1 MLKLYL
7 KEGVCIMKRHLVGA
21 ILLIAGFI
29 TLQAQMPPQPPPM
42 KLEDV
47 QKALCLVDKTQPVPD
62 KYKTGFEAIT
72 PKDTMAMLAYLSSD
86 WMEGRETGTPGYSQA
101 ADYAASLFKMWGL
114 KPAGDFPPAPRSFMR
129 PGVTPPPAPERSYFQ
144 NIAFKEISNV
154 RSTITVEVAKG
165 PSLKTK
171 VFTGG
176 VDFAPGGG
184 AAESISAPV
193 VFVGYGIS
201 EPSIGF
207 DELKGLDLKGK
218 IVLMLTEAPGKNN
231 PQSPFQANKELKEKY
246 FPMFR
251 GFEMMMRRGGPPRFN
266 KIDEITKRGAAAV
279 VLVDNA
285 GKDTEIFR
293 RLSEVRKPSD
303 DRPIIEKPRTRFMIA
318 GDVVTEMGPMS
329 GGFPVTVTREIANT
343 VLEGSG
349 QTIDDLKNKIETT
362 MKPVSFNVPG
372 TKLTLTTT
380 ANTTLMQSPNV
391 LGLIEGSD
399 PELKNECF
407 VIGAHFDHLG
417 KWEKYIFNGADDNG
431 SGSAGV
437 LAIARAIAQNPV
449 KPKRTILFAL
459 WTGEEKGLYGSRY
472 YVTNPFF
479 PIEKTVGYLNYDMIS
494 RSFDE
499 AALARAVRR
508 YNVPGAEDMVKKIRG
523 DRFTDV
529 FLTGGTDFP
538 ALTREM
544 NAYVGLDLA
553 FEESPLGEGFDGS
566 DHSAF
571 ASVKIPYV
579 YFMAAMTS
587 DYHQTSDS
595 AEKVNADLFTKIC
608 QIGYLT
614 AFAFADK

>member
-1 MLKLYL
+1 
-7 KEGVCIMKRHLVGA
+7 MKRHLAGA
-21 ILLIAGFI
+21 IILIAGFI
-29 TLQAQMPPQPPPM
+29 TLQAQMPPQAPPL

-47 QKALCLVDKTQPVPD
+47 QKALCLVDKPGPVPD
-62 KYKTGFEAIT
+62 KYKIGFESIT
-72 PKDTMAMLAYLSSD
+72 PKETMAMLAYLSSD

-114 KPAGDFPPAPRSFMR
+114 KPAGDFPPAPGFRR
-129 PGVTPPPAPERSYFQ
+129 RLGATPPPAPERTYFQ
-144 NIAFKEISNV
+144 NIAFKEISDV

-218 IVLMLTEAPGKNN
+218 IVLILTEAPGKNN

-246 FPMFR
+246 FPTFP

-279 VLVDNA
+279 VLVDN
-285 GKDTEIFR
+285 GDKDKEIFR
-293 RLSEVRKPSD
+293 GLSEIRKPSD
-303 DRPIIEKPRTRFMIA
+303 DRPIIDKPRLRFMIA
-318 GDVVTEMGPMS
+318 GEGNSERGPMS
-329 GGFPVTVTREIANT
+329 GGPAVTVTREIANA

-349 QTIDDLKNKIETT
+349 QTIDDLKKKIETT
-362 MKPVSFNVPG
+362 MKPASLSVPG
-372 TKLTLTTT
+372 TKLTLAT
-380 ANTTLMQSPNV
+380 ASNMTLVQSPNV

-417 KWEKYIFNGADDNG
+417 KWENYVFNGADDNG

-437 LAIARAIAQNPV
+437 LAIARAIAQNPI

-472 YVTNPFF
+472 YVANPFF

-523 DRFTDV
+523 DRFVDV
-529 FLTGGTDFP
+529 TLTGGTDFVT
-538 ALTREM
+538 LSREM

-553 FEESPLGEGFDGS
+553 FEESPLGEGFGGS
-566 DHSAF
+566 DHSSF
-571 ASVKIPYV
+571 AAVKIPFV
-579 YFMAAMTS
+579 YYMAAMTS

-595 AEKVNADLFTKIC
+595 VEKVNAELFTKIC

-614 AFAFADK
+614 SFAYADK